1 MVEVIAVSTH
11 AIPDPVDFVG
21 EWFLPDR
28 ENSPLISGT
37 LSWASQRASLK
48 LNDSF
53 TPLAGAIYGDEEHS
67 YAAVHGTSTS
77 SQYIKL
83 LDAARFHVSADR

>member
-1 MVEVIAVSTH
+1 MSTH
-11 AIPDPVDFVG
+11 AITDAVDFVD
-21 EWFLPDR
+21 EWLLPNR

-37 LSWASQRASLK
+37 LSWTSQRASLK

-53 TPLAGAIYGDEEHS
+53 TPLRGAVYGDEEHS